1 MPQTGSS
8 RFNYSP
14 NKSALGAAGD
24 CTSIIVRGGGKKQ
37 IVRINASYLD
47 TNFNV
52 AAGWQGAVPIWG
64 RVLVFP
70 QELRLDQ
77 AFASGAA
84 NAPNAGTDFTGIAEA
99 PIYDMVFNAAV
110 ENPAV
115 FDFSINELANEGRIL
130 SQGDGPLTVVLCA
143 AQIPAA
149 TQTSVFAPR
158 LHVLWR
164 NVYDDIMSTHARG
177 IKTENLG

>member
-84 NAPNAGTDFTGIAEA
+84 NAPNAGTDFTGIA
-99 PIYDMVFNAAV
+99 
-110 ENPAV
+110 
-115 FDFSINELANEGRIL
+115 
-130 SQGDGPLTVVLCA
+130 
-143 AQIPAA
+143 
-149 TQTSVFAPR
+149 QTSVFAPR